1 MKVFDFD
8 NTIYHGESSIDFSIF
23 MIRKNRRIIL
33 YLPTI
38 FICLVKY
45 KLCLVDKVK
54 LEKTINDF
62 LKVMIKD
69 KRETFRMIVEFWA
82 KNEHKLNK
90 RILGLIKRD
99 DVIMTA
105 SPSFLVHGIQERLN
119 TRNIICTEVD
129 PDKKEMTYFNFGE
142 NKLRRYNKLYGDRK
156 IDCLFTDS
164 YNDKAIMDISE
175 KVYIVRKGRIR
186 RLKTS

>member
-62 LKVMIKD
+62 LK
-69 KRETFRMIVEFWA
+69 A
-82 KNEHKLNK
+82 KYPGWEQTSYNK

-142 NKLRRYNKLYGDRK
+142 NKLRRYKKLYGDRK

>member
-8 NTIYHGESSIDFSIF
+8 NTIYRGESSIDFSIF
-23 MIRKNRRIIL
+23 MIRKNKRIIL

-38 FICLVKY
+38 FISLVKY
-45 KLCLVDKVK
+45 KLCLVNKVK

-69 KRETFRMIVEFWA
+69 KRETFRTIAEFWS
-82 KNEHKLNK
+82 KNEHKLDK
-90 RILGLIKRD
+90 KILNIIKHD

-105 SPSFLVHGIQERLN
+105 SPSFLVHGIQKRLN

-129 PDKKEMTYFNFGE
+129 PDKREMTYFNFGE
-142 NKLRRYNKLYGDRK
+142 NKLRRFKELYGDRK

-175 KVYIVRKGRIR
+175 KVFMVRKGHIR
-186 RLKTS
+186 RFRTS

>member
-8 NTIYHGESSIDFSIF
+8 NTIYRGESSIDFSIF
-23 MIRKNRRIIL
+23 MIRKNKRIIL

-38 FICLVKY
+38 FISLVKY
-45 KLCLVDKVK
+45 KLCLVNKVK

-69 KRETFRMIVEFWA
+69 KRETFRTIAEFWS
-82 KNEHKLNK
+82 KNEHKLDK
-90 RILGLIKRD
+90 KILNIIKHD

-105 SPSFLVHGIQERLN
+105 SPSFLVHGIQKRLN

-129 PDKKEMTYFNFGE
+129 PDKREMTYFNFGE
-142 NKLRRYNKLYGDRK
+142 NKLRRFKELYGDRK

-175 KVYIVRKGRIR
+175 KVFMVRKGHIR
-186 RLKTS
+186 RLRTS